1 MQKYNNLVEE
11 KLISSSIN
19 SENLNENV
27 FFAIDDFDDNNND
40 DYEEMIVIGEQL
52 DLQHIDVV
60 VVTIQ

>member
-11 KLISSSIN
+11 KLISSSSN

-27 FFAIDDFDDNNND
+27 FFAIDDFDVTYD

>member
-11 KLISSSIN
+11 KLISSSSN

-27 FFAIDDFDDNNND
+27 FFAIDDFDVNYD

-60 VVTIQ
+60 VAML